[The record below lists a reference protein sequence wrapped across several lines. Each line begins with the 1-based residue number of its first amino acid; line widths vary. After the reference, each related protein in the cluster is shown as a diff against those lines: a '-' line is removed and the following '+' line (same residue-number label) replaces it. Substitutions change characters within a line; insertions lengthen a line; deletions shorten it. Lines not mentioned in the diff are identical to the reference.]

1 MQTADIFLIF
11 AIMKRL
17 FTYILAMMAALTAY
31 LPEAHAGLPA
41 ELASERGREVTG
53 RVVEAGTGLPVA
65 GAVVKLGEDYLWTIS
80 DADGNF
86 EFDKVQKGD
95 YILEASCL
103 GYVSATTRIDADKV
117 TDEIV
122 MTLHPSSLALDE
134 VVVTAQKAKDGLS
147 TSHNLGRDALNHL
160 QLSNMTDVAAL
171 LPGGKT
177 INPDLTAE
185 NQFSLR
191 EGGSNVGNSAFGT
204 AVEVDGVRIGNN
216 ASFGDMGGVDTR
228 SVAVENIESI
238 EVITGV
244 PSAEYGDLSSGMV
257 KINTRKGR
265 TPVNVTF
272 SVNPRTYQTSVS
284 KGIDLQED
292 NGILNISAEWAR
304 AVKKLIS
311 PYESYTRS
319 GLTLNYSN
327 TFAKVFRFEAGF
339 TGNVGG
345 MNSKD
350 DPDAYTGEYE
360 KERDNVFRGNT
371 SLTWLLNKS
380 WVTNLKLDA
389 SVNFNDNLYH
399 YHKYESYAS
408 NQPAV
413 HAEQEGYF
421 LAERLPLTYFSDQI
435 IDSKELDFAASLK
448 YNWHKR
454 WDDMKS
460 SLKAGVQWKANG
472 NVGEGEYYQDPS
484 LAANGYRPRPYSQYP
499 FMHNLSV
506 YAEEHLTVPVAS
518 TKLEVTAGLRLEN
531 VFIRNSL
538 YNKKTTL
545 SPRFNAKWQLSDG
558 FSIRG
563 GWGITEKLPSYHIL
577 YPKQE
582 YCDIQTYGFSHGDQT
597 SYIYYTQPYTVVYNP
612 ELKWQRNSN
621 SEIGIDAEFRGMK
634 VSLVGFYNLTKGPY
648 NFLSVY
654 EPYSYN
660 ILQRPEGFTM
670 PSDPSIKVDS
680 QTGMMYVR
688 GDDEDYWTPM
698 DVKVTDRTF
707 AKSTKQNNGAD
718 VTRAGVEL
726 VVDFP
731 EIKPLKTTFRL
742 DAAYTYTKYINE
754 QLSAYYQNG
763 WSHTTLPNRS
773 YQYVGIYANG
783 GGVANH
789 VANGKLTHNLDAN
802 LTAITHIPQAR
813 IIITCRLEATI
824 LRRSRNLSEYNG
836 TDYAFTVSE
845 TDNNPTGGNIYDG
858 KSYTAI
864 YPISYMDLDG
874 NVYPFTAEQAA
885 DPEFANLILKSGNI
899 YTFAQDGYGM
909 YMSANLS
916 ITKEIGDH
924 VSLSF
929 FANNFTNSR
938 PYVKSMA
945 TGVGAIFTPAF
956 YYGLTCRLK
965 F

>member
-1 MQTADIFLIF
+1 
-11 AIMKRL
+11 
-17 FTYILAMMAALTAY
+17 MAATA
-31 LPEAHAGLPA
+31 LSAKESSKSGVKL
-41 ELASERGREVTG
+41 GGTVTEHG
-53 RVVEAGTGLPVA
+53 SDLPVI
-65 GAVVKLGEDYLWTIS
+65 GAVVKLGGDYLWTTTDI
-80 DADGNF
+80 DGIF
-86 EFDKVQKGD
+86 EFENVQRGEWQ
-95 YILEASCL
+95 LEVSCL
-103 GYVSATTRIDADKV
+103 GYVTASMTIDV
-117 TDEIV
+117 RSNTDDLKIA
-122 MTLHPSSLALDE
+122 LHASSLALDE

-147 TSHNLGRDALNHL
+147 TSHSLGRDALNHL
-160 QLSNMTDVAAL
+160 QLSNTTDVAAL

-177 INPDLTAE
+177 VNPDLTSE
-185 NQFSLR
+185 NSFSLR
-191 EGGSNVGNSAFGT
+191 DGGASAGNASFGT
-204 AVEVDGVRIGNN
+204 AVEVDGVRLGNN
-216 ASFGDMGGVDTR
+216 ASFGQMGGVDTR
-228 SVAVENIESI
+228 SVAVDNIESI

-244 PSAEYGDLSSGMV
+244 PSAEYGDLNSGMV

-284 KGIDLQED
+284 KGIDLQEN
-292 NGILNISAEWAR
+292 NGVLNVSAEWAR

-319 GLTLNYSN
+319 GITFGYSN
-327 TFAKVFRFEAGF
+327 TFAKVLRFEAGL
-339 TGNVGG
+339 TGNLGG
-345 MNSKD
+345 MDSKD
-350 DPDAYTGEYE
+350 DPDAFTGQYE
-360 KERDNVFRGNT
+360 KSRDNVFRGNT
-371 SLTWLLNKS
+371 SLTWMLNKP
-380 WVTNLKLDA
+380 WVTNLRLDA
-389 SVNFNDNLYH
+389 SANFNDNLYH
-399 YHKYESYAS
+399 FHKYESHAS

-413 HAEQEGYF
+413 HAEKEGYY
-421 LAERLPLTYFSDQI
+421 LADRLPLTYFSDQI
-435 IDSKELDFAASLK
+435 IDSKELDLAASFK

-454 WDDMKS
+454 WDDVKS

-472 NVGEGEYYQDPS
+472 NVGAGEYYQDPS

-499 FMHNLSV
+499 FMHNLSI
-506 YAEEHLTVPVAS
+506 YAEEHLTMPVAS

-582 YCDIQTYGFSHGDQT
+582 YRDIQTYGFSHGNQT

-612 ELKWQRNSN
+612 ELRWQRNSN

-688 GDDEDYWTPM
+688 GGNEEYWTPM

-707 AKSTKQNNGAD
+707 AKTTQQNNGAD
-718 VTRAGVEL
+718 VKRAGVEL

-742 DAAYTYTKYINE
+742 DAAYTYTKYLNE
-754 QLSAYYQNG
+754 QLSAYYQKG
-763 WSHTTLPNRS
+763 WSHTTLADRS

-783 GGVANH
+783 GNDDSVT
-789 VANGKLTHNLDAN
+789 NGKITYNLDAN

-813 IIITCRLEATI
+813 IIITCRLEATL
-824 LRRSRNLSEYNG
+824 LRRSRNLSQYNG
-836 TDYAFTVSE
+836 AEYAFTVSE

-864 YPISYMDLDG
+864 YPVSYMDLYG
-874 NVYPFTAEQAA
+874 NVHPFTAAQAA
-885 DPEFANLILKSGNI
+885 DPDFANLILKSDNI

-938 PYVKSMA
+938 PYVKSIA

>member
-1 MQTADIFLIF
+1 MINRFI
-11 AIMKRL
+11 
-17 FTYILAMMAALTAY
+17 TYILAFAAAMAIY
-31 LPEAHAGLPA
+31 LPEVHAGLPA
-41 ELASERGREVTG
+41 DVVSERGREVSG
-53 RVVEAGTGLPVA
+53 KIVEAGTGAPVI
-65 GAVVKLGEDYLWTIS
+65 GAVVKLGEDYLWTTS
-80 DADGNF
+80 DLDGLF
-86 EFDKVQKGD
+86 AFDKVQKGD
-95 YILEASCL
+95 YVLEVTCL
-103 GYVSATTRIDADKV
+103 GYVSVALEIDASKDIEGL
-117 TDEIV
+117 TI
-122 MTLHPSSLALDE
+122 TLHENSLALDE
-134 VVVTAQKAKDGLS
+134 VVVTAQKAKDGLG
-147 TSHNLGRDALNHL
+147 TSHSLGRDALNHL

-177 INPDLTAE
+177 VNPDLTAE

-191 EGGSNVGNSAFGT
+191 EGGSDLGNSAFGT

-216 ASFGDMGGVDTR
+216 ASFGEMNGVDTR

-244 PSAEYGDLSSGMV
+244 PSAEYGDLNSGVV

-272 SVNPRTYQTSVS
+272 SVNPRTYQASVS

-292 NGILNISAEWAR
+292 NGVLNISAEWAR

-319 GLTLNYSN
+319 GITLGYSN
-327 TFAKVFRFEAGF
+327 TFAKVLRFEAGF
-339 TGNVGG
+339 TGNIGG

-350 DPDAYTGEYE
+350 DPDAFSGEYE

-389 SVNFNDNLYH
+389 SVNFNDNLHH

-408 NQPAV
+408 NQPSV

-421 LAERLPLTYFSDQI
+421 LADRLPMTYFSDQI

-454 WDDMKS
+454 WDDVKS

-506 YAEEHLTVPVAS
+506 YAEEHLTLPVGK

-531 VFIRNSL
+531 VFIKNSL
-538 YNKKTTL
+538 YNNKTTL
-545 SPRFNAKWQLSDG
+545 SPRFNAKWEIAEGLA
-558 FSIRG
+558 IRG
-563 GWGITEKLPSYHIL
+563 GWGITEKLPSYYIL

-582 YCDIQTYGFSHGDQT
+582 YRDIQTYGFSHGEQT
-597 SYIYYTQPYTVVYNP
+597 SYIYYTQPYTVTYNP
-612 ELKWQRNSN
+612 ELRWQRNSN
-621 SEIGIDAEFRGMK
+621 SELGIDASFHGMK
-634 VSLVGFYNLTKGPY
+634 ISLVGFYNVTKGPY

-680 QTGMMYVR
+680 QSGMLYIR
-688 GDDEDYWTPM
+688 GSEEEYWTPM

-707 AKSTKQNNGAD
+707 AKSSKQNNGAD
-718 VTRAGVEL
+718 IKRAGAEL
-726 VVDFP
+726 VVEFP
-731 EIKPLKTTFRL
+731 EIAPIRTTVRF
-742 DAAYTYTKYINE
+742 DASYTHTRYLNE

-763 WSHTTLPNRS
+763 WSHTSLPDRS

-783 GGVANH
+783 GGATNH
-789 VANGKLTHNLDAN
+789 VANGKITHNLDAN
-802 LTAITHIPQAR
+802 LTTITHIPQAR
-813 IIITCRLEATI
+813 LIITCRLEMSV
-824 LRRSRNLSEYNG
+824 LRRSHLLSMYNG
-836 TDYAFTVSE
+836 NPYAFTV
-845 TDNNPTGGNIYDG
+845 TDTGKTPTGEDIYAG
-858 KSYTAI
+858 KSYTAV
-864 YPISYMDLDG
+864 YPVSYMDLDG
-874 NVYPFTAEQAA
+874 NVHPFTEAEAT
-885 DPEFANLILKSGNI
+885 DPAFANLILKSANA
-899 YTFAQDGYGM
+899 YTFAQDGYGP

-945 TGVGAIFTPAF
+945 TGIGAIFTPAF

>member
-1 MQTADIFLIF
+1 MLLTSVCAYAQTW
-11 AIMKRL
+11 
-17 FTYILAMMAALTAY
+17 
-31 LPEAHAGLPA
+31 
-41 ELASERGREVTG
+41 SVSGRIT
-53 RVVEAGTGLPVA
+53 EAGSEIPVT
-65 GAVVKLGEDYLWTIS
+65 GAVVRIGEDYLWAVS
-80 DADGNF
+80 DAEGGFSFRN
-86 EFDKVQKGD
+86 VQAGKHVM
-95 YILEASCL
+95 EVSCL
-103 GYVSATTRIDADKV
+103 GFVNVVMEIDV
-117 TDEIV
+117 TKDIEGLDIR
-122 MTLHPSSLALDE
+122 LKESSLALDE

-177 INPDLTAE
+177 INPDLTSE

-191 EGGSNVGNSAFGT
+191 EGGSNAGNSAFGT
-204 AVEVDGVRIGNN
+204 AVEVDGVRLGNN
-216 ASFGDMGGVDTR
+216 ASFGDMGCVDTR

-265 TPVNVTF
+265 TPVNLTF

-284 KGIDLQED
+284 KGIDLQEN
-292 NGILNISAEWAR
+292 NGVLNLSAEWAR

-319 GLTLNYSN
+319 GLTLSYSN
-327 TFAKVFRFEAGF
+327 TFAKVLRFEAGF
-339 TGNVGG
+339 TGNIGG
-345 MNSKD
+345 MDSKD
-350 DPDAYTGEYE
+350 DPDAFTGEYE

-399 YHKYESYAS
+399 YHKYESYGS
-408 NQPAV
+408 SQPAV

-472 NVGEGEYYQDPS
+472 NVGEGEYYKDPS

-506 YAEEHLTVPVAS
+506 YAEEHLTMPVAS

-531 VFIRNSL
+531 VFIKNSL

-558 FSIRG
+558 LSIRG
-563 GWGITEKLPSYHIL
+563 GWGITEKLPSYHVL

-582 YCDIQTYGFSHGDQT
+582 YRDIQTYGFSHGDQT
-597 SYIYYTQPYTVVYNP
+597 SYIYYTQPYTVTYNP
-612 ELKWQRNSN
+612 DLHWQRNSN
-621 SEIGIDAEFRGMK
+621 SEVGIDAAFADMK
-634 VSLVGFYNLTKGPY
+634 VSLVGFYNVTKGTY
-648 NFLSVY
+648 NFLNVY
-654 EPYSYN
+654 EPYSYD
-660 ILQRPEGFTM
+660 ILQRPEGFVM
-670 PSDPSIKVDS
+670 PDNPQIKVDS

-688 GDDEDYWTPM
+688 GNDEEYWTPM

-718 VTRAGVEL
+718 VKRAGVEL
-726 VVDFP
+726 TVDFP
-731 EIKPLKTTFRL
+731 EIRPLRTTFRL
-742 DAAYTYTKYINE
+742 DASYTHTRYLNE
-754 QLSAYYQNG
+754 QLAAYYQNG
-763 WSHTTLPNRS
+763 WSHTFLPDRS

-783 GGVANH
+783 GGNNTI
-789 VANGKLTHNLDAN
+789 ANGKLTNNLDAN

-813 IIITCRLEATI
+813 IIITCRLEMSI
-824 LRRSRNLSEYNG
+824 LRRSRNLSLYNG
-836 TDYAFTVSE
+836 KDYAFTVTE
-845 TDNNPTGGNIYDG
+845 TGKTPTGGDIYAG
-858 KSYTAI
+858 NSYTAI
-864 YPISYMDLDG
+864 YPVSYMDLDG
-874 NVYPFTAEQAA
+874 NIHPFTEVEAA
-885 DPEFANLILKSGNI
+885 DPAFANLILKSSNA
-899 YTFAQDGYGM
+899 YTFALDGYGP

-938 PYVKSMA
+938 PYVKSLA

>member
-545 SPRFNAKWQLSDG
+545 SPRFNAKWQLTDG

-582 YCDIQTYGFSHGDQT
+582 YRDIQTYGFSHGDQT
-597 SYIYYTQPYTVVYNP
+597 SYIYYTQPYTVTYNP
-612 ELKWQRNSN
+612 DLRWQRNSN
-621 SEIGIDAEFRGMK
+621 SEIGIDAAFADMK
-634 VSLVGFYNLTKGPY
+634 VSLVGYYNVTKGPY
-648 NFLSVY
+648 NFLNVY
-654 EPYSYN
+654 EPYSYD
-660 ILQRPEGFTM
+660 ILQRPEGFVM
-670 PSDPSIKVDS
+670 PDNPQIKVDS

-688 GDDEDYWTPM
+688 GSQDDYWTPM
-698 DVKVTDRTF
+698 EVKVTDRTF

-718 VTRAGVEL
+718 VKRAGAEL
-726 VVDFP
+726 VVEFP

-742 DAAYTYTKYINE
+742 DAAYTYTKYLNE
-754 QLSAYYQNG
+754 QLSAYYQKG
-763 WSHTTLPNRS
+763 WSHTTLADRS

-783 GGVANH
+783 GNDDSVT
-789 VANGKLTHNLDAN
+789 NGKITHNLDAN

-813 IIITCRLEATI
+813 IIITCRLEATL
-824 LRRSRNLSEYNG
+824 LRRRRNLSQYNG
-836 TDYAFTVSE
+836 AEYAFTVSE

-864 YPISYMDLDG
+864 YPVSYMDLDG
-874 NVYPFTAEQAA
+874 NVHPFTAAQAA
-885 DPEFANLILKSGNI
+885 DPDFANLILKSDNI

-938 PYVKSMA
+938 PYVKSLA